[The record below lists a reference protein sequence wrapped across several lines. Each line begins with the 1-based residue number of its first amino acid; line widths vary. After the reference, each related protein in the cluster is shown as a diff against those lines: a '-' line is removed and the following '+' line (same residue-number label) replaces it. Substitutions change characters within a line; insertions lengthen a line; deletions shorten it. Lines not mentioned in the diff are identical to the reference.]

1 MKTINNTLL
10 LFIIIVVEGYIV
22 LSSELLAIRQTIPYI
37 GSGTDTISIIIA
49 AVLMP
54 LAFGYQ
60 YGGQFKPHKIL
71 GFHVTVRKKL
81 LINLLIASS
90 ILVVGLSYQFIK
102 TFFEWLPSVGVED
115 RLLQISLYCVLF
127 IVLPVYLLGQ
137 TVPLVSNFF
146 SKERLSQITG
156 KMLFF
161 STVGS
166 FMGAV
171 FTTLVLM
178 AFIGVH
184 HTVSLNFILFAV
196 LVLLLTKR
204 KVGLFQIF
212 SVVLTIGIAAA
223 ALYFN
228 SDRVMDA
235 HHIKKNNQY
244 NTIQAGTTS
253 TGKRKMF
260 INGNDS
266 SSYNDQQRKHQY
278 VEFAERIAI
287 IPILNSLK
295 PRDVLVIGA
304 GAFTFGHNDINNN
317 YTYVDIDKDL
327 QEVAEEYVLKEP
339 IGDNK
344 KFVAKPARAFLS
356 ESKDKYDVIFLDTYL
371 GGVSIPEH
379 LVTQEFFE
387 SVKAHLKNNGL
398 LVTNFI
404 MSPHFNNDFSRNLDN
419 TYRSVFPHVSRHVVG
434 EHYFLWSDS
443 DVQAANVA
451 YIYRH
456 EDNYEDGKIY
466 TDNKNTVFYDKPKKL
481 KP

>member
-1 MKTINNTLL
+1 MKTINSTLL
-10 LFIIIVVEGYIV
+10 LFIIIIVEGYLV
-22 LSSELLAIRQTIPYI
+22 LSSELLAIRQTIPYV

-60 YGGQFKPHKIL
+60 YGGQFKPRKFL

-81 LINLLIASS
+81 ILNLLIASS
-90 ILVVGLSYQFIK
+90 ILVLGLSYQFIK
-102 TFFEWLPSVGVED
+102 IFFEWLPSVGVED
-115 RLLQISLYCVLF
+115 RLFQISIYCTIFF
-127 IVLPVYLLGQ
+127 ILPVYLLGQ

-178 AFIGVH
+178 AFVGVH
-184 HTVSLNFILFAV
+184 HTVSLNFVLFSV
-196 LVLLLTKR
+196 LIILLTKR
-204 KVGLFQIF
+204 KIGLFQIF
-212 SVVLTIGIAAA
+212 SVVLSLGIAAA
-223 ALYFN
+223 ALHFN
-228 SDRVMDA
+228 SDKVMDSY
-235 HHIKKNNQY
+235 HIKKNNQY
-244 NTIQAGTTS
+244 STIQAGTTS
-253 TGKRKMF
+253 SGTRKMF

-266 SSYNDQQRKHQY
+266 SSYNDQRRKHQY

-327 QEVAEEYVLKEP
+327 QDVAEQYVLKAP

-344 KFVAKPARAFLS
+344 EFVAKPARAFLS
-356 ESKDKYDVIFLDTYL
+356 ENNDKFDVIFLDSYL
-371 GGVSIPEH
+371 GGISIPEH
-379 LVTQEFFE
+379 MVTKEFFE
-387 SVKAHLKNNGL
+387 SVKSHLKDNGI

-404 MSPHFNNDFSRNLDN
+404 MSPHFNNEFTRNLDN
-419 TYRSVFPHVSRHVVG
+419 TFRSVFPHVSRHVIG
-434 EHYFLWSDS
+434 EHYFLWSES

-456 EDNYEDGKIY
+456 EDDYDPGKIY
-466 TDNKNTVFYDKPKKL
+466 TDNKNTVFFDKPKKL